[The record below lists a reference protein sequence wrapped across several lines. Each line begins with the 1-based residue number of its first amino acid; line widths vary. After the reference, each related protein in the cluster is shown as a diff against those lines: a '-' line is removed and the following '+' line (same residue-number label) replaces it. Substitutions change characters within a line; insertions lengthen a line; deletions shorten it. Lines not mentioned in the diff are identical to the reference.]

1 MQFTWDGGSDINATL
16 MEIVGF
22 DAPATKE
29 MFVVRA
35 PGGVHFLTGTN
46 DIAGIW
52 LTPGGAWST
61 LSDSNAKTD
70 IAAVDY
76 RGVLRRVADIPVTS
90 WQYKHA
96 PGRCHIGP
104 MAQDFHAAFGLGAD
118 DRRIAALDTDGV
130 ILSALKGLLD
140 AWQERTERSAAQ
152 AKRLDEL
159 QQELRLLAERL
170 PNALPPS
177 PAP

>member
-1 MQFTWDGGSDINATL
+1 
-16 MEIVGF
+16 
-22 DAPATKE
+22 
-29 MFVVRA
+29 
-35 PGGVHFLTGTN
+35 
-46 DIAGIW
+46 
-52 LTPGGAWST
+52 
-61 LSDSNAKTD
+61 
-70 IAAVDY
+70 
-76 RGVLRRVADIPVTS
+76 
-90 WQYKHA
+90 
-96 PGRCHIGP
+96 
-104 MAQDFHAAFGLGAD
+104 LGAD

-140 AWQERTERSAAQ
+140 EWQERTERSAAQ